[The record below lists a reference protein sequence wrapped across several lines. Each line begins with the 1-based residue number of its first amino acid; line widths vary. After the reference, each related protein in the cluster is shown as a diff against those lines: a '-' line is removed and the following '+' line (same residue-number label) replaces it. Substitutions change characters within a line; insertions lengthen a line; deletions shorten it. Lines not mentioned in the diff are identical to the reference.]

1 MTGPKL
7 APTDQDNIDTVKA
20 RHKFAPAQI
29 GDEDV
34 LEDQPSRWRTRLW
47 RGLLRFVVFC
57 GLVFVIAY
65 LATLL
70 RDSAP

>member
-7 APTDQDNIDTVKA
+7 TPTDQANIDTLQA
-20 RHKFAPAQI
+20 GHKFAPAQI
-29 GDEDV
+29 GDEDA
-34 LEDQPSRWRTRLW
+34 LEDQPSRWRRRLW
-47 RGLLRFVVFC
+47 RGLFRFVVFC